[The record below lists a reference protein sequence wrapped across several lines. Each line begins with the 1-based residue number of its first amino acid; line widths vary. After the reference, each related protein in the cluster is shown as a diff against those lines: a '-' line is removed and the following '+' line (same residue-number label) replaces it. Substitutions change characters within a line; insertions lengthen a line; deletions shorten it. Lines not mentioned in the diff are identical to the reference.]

1 MPCVHVHTFNMY
13 LQVDVQQ
20 RDRVEQGLHL
30 LVQQPPRKPTRK
42 QGHWGLAPPPPPA
55 PVLTAGGG
63 VLLVLVVRVLL
74 LGLGGIVLEGGE
86 EPEEGLD
93 VQLCVVVWLCL

>member
-1 MPCVHVHTFNMY
+1 MPRVHVHTCSTH

-20 RDRVEQGLHL
+20 RDGVEQRLDL

-42 QGHWGLAPPPPPA
+42 QGHRGLAPPPPPA
-55 PVLTAGGG
+55 PVFAAAGG
-63 VLLVLVVRVLL
+63 VLLVLLLVVVVLL
-74 LGLGGIVLEGGE
+74 LGLRGVVLEGGE

-93 VQLCVVVWLCL
+93 VQLCVVL